1 MLNIFAPIKSLED
14 AEQLIQL
21 GADELYCGVNPENWA
36 EKYENVKTPNR
47 RPNDRSQVEGL
58 EELREISELCN
69 ENGVLLYLT
78 LNVHFY
84 SDRQAALLRDLVGE
98 LSSWEGITGYIV
110 ADVHFMKQLSDIAGD
125 DEILVSTGATTFN
138 GQTAAFLE
146 SIGADGI
153 HLPRHL
159 TLDEIEKIARTAP
172 DSLDL
177 YAFVLNS
184 NCMLIDGHCTLLHNA
199 PIKHE
204 NSHNEPC
211 FQPYTE
217 RLADGGHEGVVREET
232 RLFNSPHRAKRACGV
247 CSFYRFDQIG
257 LSGVKMVGRRFPLS
271 RKTEDV
277 QFLDTARKKTQIAAS
292 EDEFREMAQE
302 IVSDSGRQCDIDTC
316 YYPTVMEQ

>member
-21 GADELYCGVNPENWA
+21 GADELYCGVNPKKWA
-36 EKYENVKTPNR
+36 DQYENVKTPNR
-47 RPNDRSQVEGL
+47 RPNDRSQVGSL
-58 EELREISELCN
+58 EELRNISELCC
-69 ENGVLLYLT
+69 ENGVRLYLT

-110 ADVHFMKQLSDIAGD
+110 ADVHFMKQMSDVAGD
-125 DEILVSTGATTFN
+125 DEILVSTGATVFN

-159 TLDEIEKIARTAP
+159 TLDEIERISRTAP

-184 NCMLIDGHCTLLHNA
+184 NCLLIDGHCTLLHNA
-199 PIKHE
+199 PIEHE
-204 NSHNEPC
+204 DSHNEPC
-211 FQPYTE
+211 FQTFTE
-217 RLADGGHEGVVREET
+217 RRADGGHEKEVREET
-232 RLFNSPHRAKRACGV
+232 RLFNNPHRARQACGV
-247 CSFYRFDQIG
+247 CSLYRFDRIG
-257 LSGVKMVGRRFPLS
+257 LSGVKMVGRRFPLT
-271 RKTEDV
+271 RKTKDL
-277 QFLDTARKKTQIAAS
+277 QLLDTARKKTQVAS
-292 EDEFREMAQE
+292 SEGEFKEMLQE
-302 IVSDSGRQCDIDTC
+302 IVIDRGMQCDIDAC